1 MWAVDPSD
9 VVQSFVVENGLEVI
23 RLYES
28 MCSGEDRGGG
38 QRGGS
43 VKVKVGGMGTGN
55 DVALEVEASK

>member
-1 MWAVDPSD
+1 
-9 VVQSFVVENGLEVI
+9 
-23 RLYES
+23 